1 MIVCHCN
8 CITDK
13 EIAGATC
20 DLVSDDYAKLPT
32 PGYVYHQLGKRMRCA
47 TCLPLAAEVIAETID
62 RCSQCPAAKL
72 CIGRM
77 NVANDD
83 TSISSR
89 EMEHERQAG
98 GSRGSE

>member
-8 CITDK
+8 CITDSA
-13 EIAGATC
+13 IAETTC
-20 DLVSDDYAKLPT
+20 GLVASDYAKLPT

-47 TCLPLAAEVIAETID
+47 TCLPHAAEIIAETID
-62 RCSQCPAAKL
+62 RCAICPRAQM

-77 NVANDD
+77 AVANDD
-83 TSISSR
+83 AIVS
-89 EMEHERQAG
+89 EELGHERQAG